1 MVKDSWKNN
10 NLLREASGS
19 YKSLGNL
26 NDIDTKGI
34 LSNYFKV
41 LGRKANT
48 STMNP
53 FSVENCERFNTYDY
67 HYITE
72 AILEDVKKNRFPALK
87 EEDYDNI
94 KDNYEKFTL
103 EFADAIIYLIYK
115 GSHRYTS
122 KGEVILAL
130 YPSYIDCEGVEE
142 FFSKNSQIDVDKDG
156 TVSIKL

>member
-10 NLLREASGS
+10 NLLREASNS

-26 NDIDTKGI
+26 NDIDTKGV
-34 LSNYFKV
+34 LSKYFKV

-48 STMNP
+48 SAMNP
-53 FSVENCERFNTYDY
+53 FSAVNCERYNTYDC
-67 HYITE
+67 HYISE
-72 AILEDVKKNRFPALK
+72 AILEDVKKNRFPSLK
-87 EEDYDNI
+87 EEDYDDI
-94 KDNYEKFTL
+94 KDNYEEFTP
-103 EFADAIIYLIYK
+103 EFTDAVVDLIYK

-130 YPSYIDCEGVEE
+130 YPSYIDWEGVEE
-142 FFSKNSQIDVDKDG
+142 FFSKNSQIDVDEDG